1 MKKIFSNQL
10 TPRFFSIL
18 LLIFAFSALN
28 TTVFGQKLHISGR
41 VLDDD
46 TGEGLPFSSITVI
59 GKMEGTST
67 DMDGNFSIDVSATD
81 SLCATMLGYKRNAKT
96 IPSDTSVHLL
106 FRLKEDKKALGEV
119 VIRPDGYE
127 RVLLRRLWK
136 NRRKNQIKS
145 FDSFQC
151 EEYTKVEL
159 DLHQIDKKLR
169 NSEFLKPFAFVFQNI
184 DSTSDEKP
192 FLPAFMSE
200 TLANVYFTK
209 GNIDVKK
216 VYSARRTS
224 GVNNPSI
231 ADFIQTM
238 HNDIDVYD
246 NWVRMVGKS
255 FVSPFSV
262 DGFGYY
268 NYYLLDSAKMDG
280 QKSYKIKFKPKRKQ
294 ETTFYGDFWIADTS
308 FAVVNVNMRMSD
320 EVNINFVNRIIIYQD
335 FEFEKKD
342 KKWYPSK
349 QKAVIDFA
357 PTEDTPGLIGRKSI
371 SFKNYKVNDKETEKK
386 IVEVDPEMTDP
397 ETLKKDIGFWEH
409 VRHDS
414 LSKSEKMVY
423 KMVDSIKKVPL
434 FKTYT
439 DVVTFLSNGFYYN
452 GPIGIGNIYNI
463 YNQNPIQG
471 SRIKLSLET
480 SNDFSKKL
488 WVQVFGA
495 YGFTDQKFRFG
506 GKFQYNLQKYP
517 MRTIIG
523 GGYRDEVD
531 VTTANSEETLAA
543 SLLSGLVRRPLPQK
557 LTAIQE
563 GKVYLERWWTKGW
576 MTRLTLLQYT
586 AAPYANSDGNG
597 GGLNFRYTP
606 LGGTAADAIDK
617 FAATEAIARVR
628 YAVDERFIDGV
639 FNRTTIGKTK
649 YPRVGFT
656 YTHGFKGVFN
666 SNFQYER
673 ASIDLDHWFQTNP
686 LGWTRYQAK
695 VGKTFGT
702 LPYLLLE
709 VMPGNETYMIERN
722 NFNTMNR
729 FEFAADTYAQ
739 LAITHHFEGF
749 FLNHIP
755 LIRKLKWREVAYFK
769 AVYGTM
775 SADNVAANGDV
786 RVNTFG
792 TKLQAPSVNNMPFM
806 EAGFGVENI
815 LKFVRVDFVWRLN
828 YFDNPEAPKAGVPVP
843 MVGLDFNF

>member
-1 MKKIFSNQL
+1 MSKTVQRFLAIFIVA
-10 TPRFFSIL
+10 FFSINTAL
-18 LLIFAFSALN
+18 FAQ
-28 TTVFGQKLHISGR
+28 TLHISGR

-46 TGEGLPFSSITVI
+46 TGEGLPFSSITVV
-59 GKMEGTST
+59 GKTEGTTT
-67 DMDGNFSIDVSATD
+67 DMDGNFSIDVLGAD
-81 SLCATMLGYKRNAKT
+81 SLYASMVSYKRNTKA
-96 IPSDTSVHLL
+96 IPKDTTQHII
-106 FRLKEDKKALGEV
+106 FRLKEDKQQIAEV

-127 RVLLRRLWK
+127 RVLLRKLWK
-136 NRRKNQIKS
+136 NRRQNQIKS
-145 FDSFQC
+145 FDSYQS

-200 TLANVYFTK
+200 TLADVYFTK
-209 GNIDVKK
+209 GNIDVKR

-246 NWVRMVGKS
+246 NWVRMVSKS

-268 NYYLLDSAKMDG
+268 NYYLQDSANMQG

-294 ETTFYGDFWIADTS
+294 EPTFYGDFWIADTS
-308 FAVVNVNMRMSD
+308 FAIVNVNMRMSD

-335 FEFEKKD
+335 FNFEKRD

-349 QKAVIDFA
+349 QKAIIDFA

-371 SFKNYKVNDKETEKK
+371 SFKNYKINDKETEKK

-397 ETLKKDIGFWEH
+397 ESLKKDIGFWEH

-414 LSKSEKMVY
+414 LSKSEKLVY

-439 DVVTFLSNGFYYN
+439 DVVTFLSNGFYYS
-452 GPIGIGNIYNI
+452 GPIGVGNIYNI
-463 YNQNPIQG
+463 YNFNPIQG
-471 SRIKLSLET
+471 DRIKLSLET

-495 YGFTDQKFRFG
+495 YGFKDQKPRFG
-506 GKFQYNLQKYP
+506 GTFQYNLQKYP
-517 MRTIIG
+517 MRTVIG

-557 LTAIQE
+557 LTGIKE
-563 GKVYLERWWTKGW
+563 GKMFLERWWTKGW
-576 MTRLTLLQYT
+576 MTRLTFLHYT
-586 AAPYANSDGNG
+586 ATPFANSDGQG
-597 GGLNFRYTP
+597 GGLNFNYIP
-606 LGGTAADAIDK
+606 PGGTAADAIDK
-617 FAATEAIARVR
+617 FAASEVILRAR
-628 YAVDERFIDGV
+628 YALGERFIDGV
-639 FNRTTIGKTK
+639 FNRLTVGKTK
-649 YPRVGFT
+649 YPRVGMT
-656 YTHGFKGVFN
+656 YTHGFKGVMG
-666 SNFQYER
+666 SNFGYDR
-673 ASIDLDHWFQTNP
+673 ISLDLDHWFQTNP

-722 NFNTMNR
+722 NFNAMNR

-739 LAITHHFEGF
+739 LAVTHHFEGF

-755 LIRKLKWREVAYFK
+755 LIRKLKWREIAYFK
-769 AVYGTM
+769 GVYGTM
-775 SADNVAANGDV
+775 SSENQAANGNTQI
-786 RVNTFG
+786 NTFG
-792 TKLQAPSVNNMPFM
+792 TKLLAPSVNNVPYM
-806 EAGFGVENI
+806 EAGFGIENI
-815 LKFVRVDFVWRLN
+815 LKFIRVDCVWRLN
-828 YFDNPEAPKAGVPVP
+828 YFDNPEAPKAGVPIP